1 MAATVGMVMMVTAL
15 VPMIILAI
23 IIMVAMVITALVVV
37 PTLSM
42 VPTPTQSPL
51 LQLETAPEYRSM
63 QSAPNATFLV
73 KEIEPVWKFALLS
86 PAMAFVPPPAE
97 SVFCP
102 PPVLK
107 YPPEWK

>member
-1 MAATVGMVMMVTAL
+1 MREDNREVQIFILNHSQIQDILFLVVLVINLIMTATVGMVMMVTAL
-15 VPMIILAI
+15 VPMTILAI
-23 IIMVAMVITALVVV
+23 MVVMVITALVVV

-73 KEIEPVWKFALLS
+73 
-86 PAMAFVPPPAE
+86 
-97 SVFCP
+97 
-102 PPVLK
+102 
-107 YPPEWK
+107 

>member
-1 MAATVGMVMMVTAL
+1 MREDNREVQIFILNHSKIQDILVADLVVLVINLIMAATVGMVMMVTAL
-15 VPMIILAI
+15 VPMIILA
-23 IIMVAMVITALVVV
+23 IMVAMVITALVVV

-73 KEIEPVWKFALLS
+73 
-86 PAMAFVPPPAE
+86 
-97 SVFCP
+97 
-102 PPVLK
+102 
-107 YPPEWK
+107 